1 MKFTQVFAAFV
12 LLSAFFLSS
21 CSQKDSSHEIADKFI
36 AAENAAW
43 ATGNLAELEAVEDPA
58 VVYHIPGLE
67 LKGYKAHADYITQG
81 RPRVSNLKQSWKY
94 LSGEGTHFA
103 LAYESSAILKGDD
116 KTPAISTSNNYL
128 FVFRIANGRVAEVWA
143 NGSTTNSPG
152 QTN

>member
-1 MKFTQVFAAFV
+1 MKSTQVVAAFV
-12 LLSAFFLSS
+12 LVSAVFLSS
-21 CSQKDSSHEIADKFI
+21 CSQKDSTRDFADKFI

-43 ATGNLAELEAVEDPA
+43 ATGNLADLEAVEDPA

-81 RPRVSNLKQSWKY
+81 RPKVSNLKQTWKY

-103 LAYESSAILKGDD
+103 LAYESSAVLKGDD
-116 KTPAISTSNNYL
+116 KSPAISASNNFL

-143 NGSTTNSPG
+143 NGSTTNAPV